1 VHRLIA
7 AASLALLMAPVF
19 GTAPIRAFDCD
30 PGEGYQV
37 CKDLNDA
44 YNKQQNL
51 DDRIEALKRSIDDSR
66 AKMAALIP
74 IIQQLTAQITAKQA
88 EIDKTQAEVDELDR
102 QIRVLEADIAR
113 REAHLQVRQ
122 GLLDQRVRAMDKHGS
137 VNYAQLVVT
146 STSFTQLVDRLMIV
160 TQIVE
165 ADHKMLDDLK
175 DERAQLDRIR
185 AEVGVKR
192 QERADVLRKLQGQKA
207 DLDKTKK
214 TYDDAFG
221 YYQALAAQQAAQQAE
236 LERQKR
242 EIDKQVEDLERKY
255 AEIGGGTG
263 IFRWPMMPHP
273 MTQGY
278 GCSSVGG
285 IYWASCPFPHYLH
298 TGIDLANARGWPVLA
313 ADSGIAAVYDTCC
326 GYGKYIIIIHGH
338 GFATL
343 YAHMDGFVVGTGQ
356 AVAKGQQIGYE
367 GSTGWSTGPHL
378 HFEIR
383 KNGGYENPCNYLI
396 CLAGGRDCGPGWSGR
411 GGCWSCLWS
420 SRWEPGRAP
429 TPTRPTRS
437 TSPVSG
443 SAPTAAST
451 PPPRKR
457 RCEC

>member
-1 VHRLIA
+1 ML
-7 AASLALLMAPVF
+7 PVF
-19 GTAPIRAFDCD
+19 GSTPIRAFDCD
-30 PGEGYQV
+30 PGDGYQV

-44 YNKQQNL
+44 YNRQQSL
-51 DDRIEALKRSIDDSR
+51 EDRIDALKRGIEDSR
-66 AKMAALIP
+66 AKMAALVP
-74 IIQQLTAQITAKQA
+74 IIQQLDAQVKAKQV

-122 GLLDQRVRAMDKHGS
+122 GLLDQRVRSMDKHGS

-146 STSFTQLVDRLMIV
+146 SSSFTQLVDRLMIV

-165 ADHKMLDDLK
+165 ADHKMLDDLR
-175 DERAQLDRIR
+175 DERAQLDRVR
-185 AEVGVKR
+185 ADVGVKR
-192 QERADVLRKLQGQKA
+192 QERADALHRLQEQKA
-207 DLDKTKK
+207 QLDKTKK

-242 EIDKQVEDLERKY
+242 AIDAQVEELERKW

-273 MTQGY
+273 LSQGY

-298 TGIDLANARGWPVLA
+298 TGIDIANPRGWAVLA
-313 ADSGIAAVYDTCC
+313 ADSGIAATFAGQY
-326 GYGKYIIIIHGH
+326 GYGNYVLIVHGH
-338 GFATL
+338 GFTTL
-343 YAHMDGFVVGTGQ
+343 YGHLDGFTVANGTP
-356 AVAKGQQIGYE
+356 VAKGQQVGYE

-383 KNGGYENPCNYLI
+383 KNGDYTNPCPYL
-396 CLAGGRDCGPGWSGR
+396 
-411 GGCWSCLWS
+411 GC
-420 SRWEPGRAP
+420 
-429 TPTRPTRS
+429 
-437 TSPVSG
+437 
-443 SAPTAAST
+443 
-451 PPPRKR
+451 
-457 RCEC
+457 

>member
-1 VHRLIA
+1 ML
-7 AASLALLMAPVF
+7 PVF
-19 GTAPIRAFDCD
+19 GSTPIRAFDCE

-44 YNKQQNL
+44 YNRQQSL
-51 DDRIEALKRSIDDSR
+51 DDRIDALKRGIEDSR

-74 IIQQLTAQITAKQA
+74 IIQQLTAQINAKQA

-146 STSFTQLVDRLMIV
+146 SSSFTQLVDRLMIV

-175 DERAQLDRIR
+175 DERAQLDRVR

-192 QERADVLRKLQGQKA
+192 QERADALRRLQEQKA
-207 DLDKTKK
+207 ELDKTKK

-242 EIDKQVEDLERKY
+242 EIDKQIEDLERKW

-263 IFRWPMMPHP
+263 IFRWPMVPHP
-273 MTQGY
+273 MSQGF

-298 TGIDLANARGWPVLA
+298 TGIDIANPRGWAVLA
-313 ADSGIAAVYDTCC
+313 ADSGIAATFSGQY
-326 GYGKYIIIIHGH
+326 GYGNYILIVHGH
-338 GFATL
+338 GFTTL
-343 YAHMDGFVVGTGQ
+343 YGHLDGFTIANGQ

-383 KNGGYENPCNYLI
+383 KSGDYANPCQYL
-396 CLAGGRDCGPGWSGR
+396 
-411 GGCWSCLWS
+411 GC
-420 SRWEPGRAP
+420 
-429 TPTRPTRS
+429 
-437 TSPVSG
+437 
-443 SAPTAAST
+443 
-451 PPPRKR
+451 
-457 RCEC
+457 